1 MYRQQFIFITKLG
14 IDGACEEETQ
24 ICTNEIDPL
33 WGGAIMG
40 PKKENLIKYF
50 LKTISSEEPAILML

>member
-1 MYRQQFIFITKLG
+1 MGPKKENLIKYFLKTISS
-14 IDGACEEETQ
+14 EE
-24 ICTNEIDPL
+24 PAK
-33 WGGAIMG
+33 GAIMG

>member
-1 MYRQQFIFITKLG
+1 LG
-14 IDGACEEETQ
+14 PKKENLIKYFLKTISSEE
-24 ICTNEIDPL
+24 PAK
-33 WGGAIMG
+33 GGAIMG